1 MATETRYHYLA
12 SYMPFY
18 LFFTRSLHLVRL
30 TANHEAEEKRKK
42 KDSYKQTHRF
52 NPKMKLWEITFKSS
66 HHIYKLHL
74 KSCMETQPTMTVGFF
89 SLYKWLCNLLIKFC

>member
-18 LFFTRSLHLVRL
+18 LFFTRSLHLVSL

-42 KDSYKQTHRF
+42 KIPINRRTD
-52 NPKMKLWEITFKSS
+52 LI
-66 HHIYKLHL
+66 L
-74 KSCMETQPTMTVGFF
+74 K
-89 SLYKWLCNLLIKFC
+89 